1 MLNLSHPT
9 KLVKI
14 GSVLLVSLGMGIP
27 AVAEPL
33 SLTPGFLPNP
43 IEVRGTAGGT
53 VEAATLVNRPS
64 TPTGECTGF
73 ADRKPNHTLTL
84 KAFFNALS
92 IQVRSV
98 EDTAIVIQGPGGVW
112 CNDDEEDK
120 NPGVAGQW
128 LPGTYKIWVT
138 TYAKERSPAYT
149 LRISERR

>member
-1 MLNLSHPT
+1 MLNSRRLL
-9 KLVKI
+9 KFVKV
-14 GSVLLVSLGMGIP
+14 GVLLSTPLVLSMP
-27 AVAEPL
+27 AIAE
-33 SLTPGFLPNP
+33 SFAIAPGFLPNP
-43 IEVRGTAGGT
+43 IEVRGTAGGA
-53 VEAATLVNRPS
+53 VEAASLAARPS

-73 ADRKPNHTLTL
+73 ADRKPDHILTL

-92 IQVRSV
+92 IQVQSA

-120 NPGVAGQW
+120 NPGVSGQW

-149 LRISERR
+149 LRVRERR